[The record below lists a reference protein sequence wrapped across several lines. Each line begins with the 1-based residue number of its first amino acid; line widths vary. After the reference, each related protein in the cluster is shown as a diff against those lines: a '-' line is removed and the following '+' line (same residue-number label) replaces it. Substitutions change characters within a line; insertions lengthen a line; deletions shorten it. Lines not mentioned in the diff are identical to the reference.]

1 VVVVGHRRARRYPG
15 AVTASIP
22 EGVLRLADRT
32 GRRAAAFDADGV
44 LWNGDVS
51 EDFTRWMIDRGWFD
65 GALWEHYEAV
75 NRRDP
80 AAGCV
85 EILRFYRGHELSE
98 LRARVAEFWRS
109 AAPRR
114 WKATVIA
121 TFRWLAGHG
130 FSVFVVS
137 GTPRVVL
144 EPLAQHLPVAHDHIV
159 ALELAVD
166 RQGRATGGPS
176 GVVTCG
182 PGKALRL
189 QQAWSGPVLFAAGNS
204 ILDIEMLQLSE
215 GWRWAVDPDPQL
227 RALATRSG
235 WPIYDTPHG

>member
-1 VVVVGHRRARRYPG
+1 MR
-15 AVTASIP
+15 
-22 EGVLRLADRT
+22 LRSRT
-32 GRRAAAFDADGV
+32 GPRAAAFDADGV
-44 LWNGDVS
+44 LWHGDVS

-65 GALWEHYEAV
+65 GALWAPYETV

-85 EILRFYRGHELSE
+85 EILRFYRGHELAE
-98 LRARVAEFWRS
+98 LRARVAEFWRR

-114 WKATVIA
+114 WKAAVIA
-121 TFRWLAGHG
+121 TFRWLAEHD
-130 FSVFVVS
+130 FSLFVVS
-137 GTPRVVL
+137 GTPRLVL
-144 EPLAQHLPVAHDHIV
+144 EPLVQYLPVDVDHIL
-159 ALELAVD
+159 ALELAFD

-176 GVVTCG
+176 DVVTCG
-182 PGKALRL
+182 PGKATRLRA
-189 QQAWSGPVLFAAGNS
+189 AWPGPVLLAAGNS
-204 ILDIEMLQLSE
+204 VLDIEMLQLSE